1 MVLKN
6 RASTNRGTEPQ
17 ARRERTPAR
26 AHRRRWWAL
35 LVVAAVAGAVAA
47 SLAVAA
53 PEKAP
58 RQAPKLAVP
67 AGFAPIVRY
76 HRLVANYV
84 FSGSHLPAG
93 WTPGTHNYG
102 FHATLYQPSQVR
114 MTGSSV
120 ALTAIPAPSGAAF
133 PYRSGWISTAG
144 HFSLTH
150 GLIEFRASMPAGQ
163 GLWSGLWAVNAQ
175 QPGLPQTEIDVQ
187 EMLLGDTHR
196 VYGSLHVWEP
206 QPLWGETQT
215 TALAADASQGFHD
228 YEVVWQRGMITWAV
242 DGRVYA
248 QYTEA
253 QARAAGRLWPFD
265 TATGVY
271 LIANLAVA
279 GTGEVQGPPNAST
292 KFPAAIHVRFVRVW
306 Q

>member
-1 MVLKN
+1 VLTK
-6 RASTNRGTEPQ
+6 SEITHRGIAPK
-17 ARRERTPAR
+17 ARRERATAR
-26 AHRRRWWAL
+26 AHRRRWWL
-35 LVVAAVAGAVAA
+35 LLGVLGAVVAGAV
-47 SLAVAA
+47 SLAAAA
-53 PEKAP
+53 PEK
-58 RQAPKLAVP
+58 RLHRAPKLVVP
-67 AGFAPIVRY
+67 SGFAPVARY

-84 FSGSHLPAG
+84 FSGSRLPAA
-93 WTPGTHNYG
+93 WTRGTHNYG
-102 FHATLYQPSQVR
+102 FHATLYRRSQVR

-120 ALTAIPAPSGAAF
+120 ALTAVPAPAGAGF

-144 HFSLTH
+144 HFTLTH
-150 GLIEFRASMPAGQ
+150 GLIDFRASMPAGQ

-175 QPGLPQTEIDVQ
+175 RPGRPQTEIDVQ

-228 YEVVWQRGMITWAV
+228 FQLVWQHGMITWAV

-253 QARAAGRLWPFD
+253 QARAAGRVWPFD
-265 TATGVY
+265 TARGVY

-279 GTGEVQGPPNAST
+279 AADEVQGPPNAST
-292 KFPAAIHVRFVRVW
+292 TFPSAMHIRSVRVW